1 MPIAI
6 DPAINMWDG
15 KWDHLRQLEGYRSA
29 PSYPAYQNALPGI
42 VGGIRSPWTLP
53 LPDPFSFSPSGLNG
67 PSFSG
72 DWESLGENA
81 GEWNEP
87 RYVQPCP
94 QRPQIRSQPFRVQES
109 ENVFGTSTPNHEIP
123 SARSAHPTRHMAHPD
138 ASVRSLCTGTAGTAG
153 LGSFKSS
160 TSVRDDPGLS
170 GQRLKRVLHV
180 KQAPIYKY
188 SLWTSHWIEQGG
200 RKSGD
205 PMTPRSELTKSEFD
219 IQYGAWRKALVEG
232 PPQKKHE
239 KLC

>member
-1 MPIAI
+1 MPLAI
-6 DPAINMWDG
+6 DPRINMWEG
-15 KWDHLRQLEGYRSA
+15 KWDLRQLEGLRSA
-29 PSYPAYQNALPGI
+29 PAPYPAYQNALPI

-53 LPDPFSFSPSGLNG
+53 LPDPFSFSPSGCLG

-72 DWESLGENA
+72 VGFDSWESLGENA

-87 RYVQPCP
+87 RYVQP
-94 QRPQIRSQPFRVQES
+94 RPERPRIRGQDLRFQES
-109 ENVFGTSTPNHEIP
+109 ENVFGTATPNHEIP
-123 SARSAHPTRHMAHPD
+123 SAGSAHPTRSSD
-138 ASVRSLCTGTAGTAG
+138 VSRSLCTVTAGTAG
-153 LGSFKSS
+153 KASSFKSS
-160 TSVRDDPGLS
+160 TSLRDDPGLS

-232 PPQKKHE
+232 PPRKA
-239 KLC
+239 